1 MDNEYAIQA
10 NVTEG
15 VAQVAEHLVGYMGT
29 LEGLVTTKKG
39 NLVEAINEIDGKI
52 SGIGT
57 ATSVLDSEG
66 TIIAIDN
73 STFTA
78 NFVLAANG
86 DASKTQWVALPS
98 EAGGVVK
105 TVDIINGLTFNG
117 STGALGS
124 APIGDAKLIKTIAIT
139 DTVVA
144 DKQILQYNDTDKKW
158 DFIDLPTGTAYT
170 GTNPIDV
177 TGSVISFKADTV
189 EFKNDADK
197 GLQLNDISNGQVS
210 WTDPNR

>member
-105 TVDIINGLTFNG
+105 TVDITNGLTFNG

-124 APIGDAKLIKTIAIT
+124 APIGDAKLIKTIAIS

-170 GTNPIDV
+170 GTAPIEV
-177 TGSVISFKADTV
+177 TGSVISMKYDNV

-197 GLQLNDISNGQVS
+197 GLQYGNISNGKVS